1 MNKFTKKNCFIGV
14 DISKDVLDLS
24 LLSNDS
30 TTNFV
35 HIQVGNNIK
44 GFKKMR
50 SFIKENGFKIIDCA
64 LCMEHTGTYGLLFF
78 AWLSKEDILFCVEP
92 GLQIKRSLGMV
103 RGKNDKVDSERIA
116 EYLYTNRAK
125 LKAYDMPSSQLIKI
139 KQLLTYRDQMVR
151 IKTAL
156 KNSLKSHKL
165 YRQVSN
171 LESIEQ
177 ALKEHI
183 MQQEARIK
191 GAEKEIVDAL
201 KSDSNLKRNYDL
213 ATSVKGI
220 GLVTASVMITTTNNF
235 KGFENGRK
243 YACYAS
249 MAPFE
254 FTSGSSIRGKSRT
267 SKLGNKKI
275 KTLLCNGANT
285 AIMWDPELK
294 KYYKR
299 KIKEGKD
306 HTLIINAVG
315 CKLINRVFAVI
326 KRQTPYVTTYNQN
339 FA

>member
-24 LLSNDS
+24 LLSND
-30 TTNFV
+30 TNFV
-35 HIQVGNNIK
+35 HIQVENNIK

-50 SFIKENGFKIIDCA
+50 SFIKENGFKVRDCA

-116 EYLYTNRAK
+116 EYLYTNKAK
-125 LKAYDMPSSQLIKI
+125 LKAYNMPSSRLIKI

-151 IKTAL
+151 IKTGL
-156 KNSLKSHKL
+156 KNSLKTHKL
-165 YRQVSN
+165 YREVSKLDS
-171 LESIEQ
+171 LEQ
-177 ALKEHI
+177 DLKEHI

-191 GAEKEIVDAL
+191 NAEKEIVDVL

-220 GLVTASVMITTTNNF
+220 GLITASVMITTTNNF
-235 KGFENGRK
+235 KSFENGRK

-294 KYYKR
+294 KYYDR

-306 HTLIINAVG
+306 HKLIINAVS

-326 KRQTPYVTTYNQN
+326 KRQTPYVTIYNQN